1 MNKASGRKYPLLAE
15 EISMYQSEVESELAQ
30 ENTIKL
36 G

>member
-15 EISMYQSEVESELAQ
+15 EIFMNQSEVEPELAQ
-30 ENTIKL
+30 ENTINL